1 MDLGIAGRTALICA
15 SSRGLGRACAAA
27 LAAEG
32 VHVVIN
38 GRDATQLARTAQELE
53 ANARGRVSMVV
64 GDVTR
69 EEGRAALLAA
79 CPHPDILV
87 NNNAGPTPLNF
98 MDVTAAD
105 WHAALDANMVAALS
119 LVRAVLPSMV
129 ERRFGRIIS
138 VTSAMVTTPR
148 PHMVLSAGARAGL
161 TAVLKA
167 LSLEVV
173 QHNVTINNL
182 LPERIDTDRQ
192 RRLAERIMV
201 LQKMSYE
208 DARQQQIESV
218 AAKRLG
224 RPEEFGA
231 ACAFL
236 CGTLSG
242 FISGQNLHVDGGS
255 YPALI

>member
-1 MDLGIAGRTALICA
+1 MNLGIAGRTALICA

-27 LAAEG
+27 LANEG

-38 GRDATQLARTAQELE
+38 GRDAAQLARTAQELQ
-53 ANARGRVSMVV
+53 ADARGRVTMVV
-64 GDVTR
+64 GDVTC

-87 NNNAGPTPLNF
+87 NNNAGPPPLNF
-98 MDVTAAD
+98 MDVSPQD
-105 WHAALDANMVAALS
+105 WHAALEANMVAALS

-129 ERRFGRIIS
+129 DRRFGRIVN

-173 QHNVTINNL
+173 RHNVTINNL

-201 LQKMSYE
+201 QQNISYE
-208 DARQQQIESV
+208 IARQQQIESV

-224 RPEEFGA
+224 LPEEFGC

-242 FISGQNLHVDGGS
+242 FISGQNLHLDGGS